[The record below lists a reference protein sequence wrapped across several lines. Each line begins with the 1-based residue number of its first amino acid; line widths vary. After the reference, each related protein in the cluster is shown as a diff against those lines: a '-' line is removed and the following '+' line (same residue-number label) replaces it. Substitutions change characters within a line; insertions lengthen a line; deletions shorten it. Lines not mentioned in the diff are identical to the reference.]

1 MSPRRKKTEEERM
14 LEKEMTEEE
23 MFAVNG
29 GVGRLR
35 AKCPVPG
42 CNFACGRMTEMNVH
56 MKQNHPELC

>member
-14 LEKEMTEEE
+14 LENEMTEEE
-23 MFAVNG
+23 MFDVSG

-42 CNFACGRMTEMNVH
+42 CGFECGRMTELNAH
-56 MKQNHPELC
+56 MKQCHPEMC